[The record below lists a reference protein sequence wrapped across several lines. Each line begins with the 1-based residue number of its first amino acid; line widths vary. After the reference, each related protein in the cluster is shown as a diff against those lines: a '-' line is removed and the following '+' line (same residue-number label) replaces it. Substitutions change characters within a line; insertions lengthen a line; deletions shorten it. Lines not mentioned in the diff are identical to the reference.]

1 MDSERDMVLIWYG
14 HDVIYRY
21 SEILT
26 LLDISCTRFCEDIP
40 THAFYVFGMNSKGD
54 MDACQQQH
62 PYARTYVGTSVCT
75 SVRGNKLDLH
85 IVPLKKGG
93 SPKSVFMFRVVWLQ
107 GVVFFFLQAQQAWS
121 VRPPRWLD
129 RGAFESMTPKKLTTF
144 KAKQVETLSIFR
156 QHAKTGS
163 WEKLHQDHFDWWMFP
178 IDDGSK
184 DEFNICSEED
194 VTTLRG
200 DAEWLKGYHEALRLA
215 AAAWGWDLT
224 KARRIEP
231 PETGMA
237 WTFRDVRLAKMCRS
251 LYLFEETERLD
262 SLQTFARDLQKK
274 EKKGDEGFFYNTICL
289 DELLYFQLPRR
300 TLDD

>member
-1 MDSERDMVLIWYG
+1 
-14 HDVIYRY
+14 
-21 SEILT
+21 
-26 LLDISCTRFCEDIP
+26 
-40 THAFYVFGMNSKGD
+40 MNSKGD
-54 MDACQQQH
+54 MDACQKQH
-62 PYARTYVGTSVCT
+62 TCVRTSVRTSVCT
-75 SVRGNKLDLH
+75 SVRGNKLYRSPYCA
-85 IVPLKKGG
+85 IEKGG
-93 SPKSVFMFRVVWLQ
+93 FTEICLHVPSRMAARRRFL
-107 GVVFFFLQAQQAWS
+107 FLQAQQAWS

-129 RGAFESMTPKKLTTF
+129 RGAFESMTSKKLTTF

-237 WTFRDVRLAKMCRS
+237 WTFWDVRLAKMCRS

-274 EKKGDEGFFYNTICL
+274 EKKGEGFFYNTICL

-300 TLDD
+300 TLDDWNSPVLHQLILVIAC